1 MIALAIAA
9 AVAAPVDISGE
20 HPFVAN
26 ICLKY
31 GFSEE
36 ICAAVKRDCHGFPIN
51 LDEAVPCYREGES
64 PYGNNPELQR
74 TLKDLF
80 ENSLTNKNLAPPG
93 GAIQGAGRV
102 INSQWNAYAPSFP
115 PPRSYEINP
124 TPNMK
129 EVPPCTTAACS
140 QQCDG
145 AYCARLCTG
154 QNCGSGCTGD
164 FCASACSAPRC
175 GAGAVGRMS
184 AESCGENF
192 LTNENGARECGSGCN
207 GGACAYECVGPG
219 CGTMCTGQYCA
230 SRCGSFDQPGPEV
243 SVGCGAHCV
252 GHNCAYACV
261 GLGCGVGAR
270 ETADEPFTTTCSDY
284 LYDGHCG
291 TLTELAGLECMW
303 TGTACVVRP
312 DNSTIASTIM
322 GMAVATGATAGAA
335 VLAV

>member
-20 HPFVAN
+20 HPTVI
-26 ICLKY
+26 ICLTT
-31 GFSEE
+31 GFSAE
-36 ICAAVKRDCHGFPIN
+36 ICAAVKRDCHGIRTDN
-51 LDEAVPCYREGES
+51 NIRCYQEGKN
-64 PYGNNPELQR
+64 PYGNTDEEIKDNAD
-74 TLKDLF
+74 DLF
-80 ENSLTNKNLAPPG
+80 TKSLTSDVPDDFAVE
-93 GAIQGAGRV
+93 GAGRV
-102 INSQWNAYAPSFP
+102 LNDKFNTLSPSFP
-115 PPRSYEINP
+115 LPRSYETNP
-124 TPNMK
+124 TPKMRQ
-129 EVPPCTTAACS
+129 VPACTTPACS

-145 AYCARLCTG
+145 GLCAAFCSGR
-154 QNCGSGCTGD
+154 NCGSGCTGD
-164 FCASACSAPRC
+164 LCARRCKAPRC
-175 GAGAVGRMS
+175 GAGAVGKLS
-184 AESCGENF
+184 AHKCGSGLND
-192 LTNENGARECGSGCN
+192 GARECGSGCN
-207 GGACAYECVGPG
+207 GGACASECIGPG

-230 SRCGSFDQPGPEV
+230 VVCGFGTLNDIRFAPDV

-252 GHNCAYACV
+252 GHNCAYGCV

-284 LYDGHCG
+284 LYHGHCG

-312 DNSTIASTIM
+312 DNSTIANTIV